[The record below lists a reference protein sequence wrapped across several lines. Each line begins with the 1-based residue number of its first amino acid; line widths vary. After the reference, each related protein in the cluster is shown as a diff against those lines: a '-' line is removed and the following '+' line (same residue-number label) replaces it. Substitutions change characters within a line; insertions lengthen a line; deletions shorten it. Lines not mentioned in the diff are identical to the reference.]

1 VSEHSSHIEVKRG
14 SERSFGVVFAIVFL
28 LLAFWPLLSGGKP
41 RLIPLFIALVLLL
54 IAFAAPKLLALPN
67 KLWFK
72 LGMLLGAII
81 APIVMGLVYVTTVL
95 PTGLWVRLMGKDP
108 LRTKLDPAASSY
120 WIERTEKPQPMK
132 NQF

>member
-1 VSEHSSHIEVKRG
+1 
-14 SERSFGVVFAIVFL
+14 VFL
-28 LLAFWPLLSGGKP
+28 LLAFWPLLSGGNP

-67 KLWFK
+67 RLWFK

-81 APIVMGLVYVTTVL
+81 APIVMGLVYITTVR
-95 PTGLWVRLMGKDP
+95 PTGLWVRLTGKDP